1 MAERLIVE
9 LFCEEIPVSEQM
21 RFQEEAPRLFLS
33 FLETARIDFE
43 AITTHT
49 TPRRLTLVGEGIADR
64 QEDLETELVGP
75 PVEVALTPEGTLTR
89 AGESFLKKAGCTLE
103 ETHRA
108 EKGGRLCLAATLRE
122 TGRFSAQVLAGIL
135 PQWIA
140 RLPFARSMRW
150 TAEPWTF
157 SRPLRGIVALLGEE
171 LLQFSSHGLQS
182 SRRVHGHRF
191 VSPEGEDLGH
201 ARDYEALLERHGVMV
216 DSLRRREVIVEA
228 LAQAARSEGLTWIE
242 DEGLVDEV
250 VCLVEHPTLVMG
262 SFSTDFLAVPEAV
275 ILSAMRKHQRYF
287 GFRQSDGR
295 LAARFATVLGT
306 PLRRPESSLAGNQRV
321 LSARLA
327 DARFFWDEDRKT
339 RLEDRRIRMEKMVYH
354 QKLGTMWERIG
365 RIRKMAAWFAHRMGV
380 DAAAAD
386 RAALLCKMDLET
398 QMVYEFPDLQ
408 GEMGRA
414 YALVQGEDPA
424 VAQAIEEHYRPRF
437 SGDALPSTDLGRALA
452 LAEKIDTLC
461 GGVAAGLKPTGSA
474 DPFALRRA
482 ALGLLRI
489 LLESGLDFS
498 LSEMVAQACASL
510 PLPCDP
516 VQVQEFVVDRL
527 RGLLGEN
534 HPKEMVESVLA
545 VGADRPLEARKR
557 LSALAGLADTPEF
570 VQLVRLYRRMNILKK
585 AERATDEV
593 DPALLEHPAERN
605 LHAAVERVRQA
616 CEERLAREDHAG
628 ALREM
633 VALWKDVDEF
643 FDDER
648 GVRVM
653 ADDERI
659 RQNRLAL
666 LFRLDALMR
675 RIADFKILAALA

>member
-1 MAERLIVE
+1 MTERLIVE

-49 TPRRLTLVGEGIADR
+49 TPRRLTLVGEGIAKQ

-75 PVEVALTPEGTLTR
+75 PVEVALAPDGSLTR
-89 AGESFLKKAGCTLE
+89 AGESFLKKAACTLE
-103 ETHRA
+103 NTHRA

-122 TGRFSAQVLAGIL
+122 AGRPSAQVLAQIL

-140 RLPFARSMRW
+140 KLPFARSMRW
-150 TAEPWTF
+150 TPESWTF
-157 SRPLRGIVALLGEE
+157 SRPLRGIAAILGDTAIE
-171 LLQFSSHGLQS
+171 FTSHGLSS
-182 SRRVHGHRF
+182 SRRVRGHRF
-191 VSPEGEDLGH
+191 VSPQGEDLAH

-216 DSLRRREVIVEA
+216 DSQRRRAFIVEA
-228 LAQAARSEGLTWIE
+228 LLETARRENLTWIE
-242 DEGLVDEV
+242 DEDLVDEV

-262 SFSTDFLAVPEAV
+262 HFSPDFLEVPEAV

-287 GFRQSDGR
+287 GFRQPDGR

-306 PLRRPESSLAGNQRV
+306 PLRRPEASLAGNQRV

-339 RLEDRRIRMEKMVYH
+339 RLEDRRVRMEKMVYQ

-365 RIRKMAAWFAHRMGV
+365 RIRKMAVWFAGRMGA
-380 DAAAAD
+380 DAASAD

-408 GEMGRA
+408 GEMGCA
-414 YALVQGEDPA
+414 YALAQGENPA
-424 VAQAIEEHYRPRF
+424 VAQAIAEHYRPRF
-437 SGDALPSTDLGRALA
+437 AKDALPESLLGRVLA
-452 LAEKIDTLC
+452 LAEKTDTLC
-461 GGVAAGLKPTGSA
+461 GGIAAGLRPTGSA

-498 LSEMVAQACASL
+498 LTEMFTEGCAAL

-516 VQVQEFVVDRL
+516 AAVQDFVVDRL
-527 RGLLGEN
+527 RSLLGEN
-534 HPKEMVESVLA
+534 HPKEMVESVLSS
-545 VGADRPLEARKR
+545 GADRPLEAFRR
-557 LSALAGLADTPEF
+557 ISAVASLASTPEF
-570 VQLVRLYRRMNILKK
+570 TQLVRLYKRMNILKK
-585 AERATDEV
+585 ADHVPETV
-593 DPALLEHPAERN
+593 DADLLEHPAEKR
-605 LHAAVERVRQA
+605 LYEALKQVQQA
-616 CEERLAREDHAG
+616 CGGKLAQNDYTG

-633 VALWKDVDEF
+633 VALWKEVDEF

-666 LFRLDALMR
+666 LLQLDALMR